1 MGIFDSFYSI
11 FKTRQAKIEEKPT
24 KENHGSSWL
33 NPNGVRNPYRALTAL
48 EAYGNHGYLYAAINR
63 ATEDLSALDLR
74 LYRGKGRDAQEIF
87 EHPFLDLI
95 EQPSTAID
103 GFLFREQ
110 ITLDLVLSGSCYV
123 LLLGPEI
130 PVSMVRLHP
139 DEVRVI
145 TNEMGLV
152 GYEHTSNGQA
162 VIYPPDRILTARNA
176 SYSTGPKS
184 LYGTG
189 SVEPLARELNADLN
203 AQNLASQS
211 SSQGHPDVLIS
222 PKDITDIWP
231 EETRRNISDRYNKLA
246 KAGGAMVL
254 SGASEIK
261 PLNLSPKD
269 MEFATVRK
277 TAMEVISACIGTPP
291 SVLGLPAANYATSR
305 QQAINY
311 WQVQQKR
318 ARRIDIMLTKLARL
332 WDRNLYVKHDF
343 GTVHELQDIRKSQL
357 ERIQMHIMNGMSPEA
372 AYEYEGLGNAPIS
385 SDAQP
390 DEPDFEVID
399 QGAEQTIVR
408 LFENT
413 LPASS
418 PQDQQDPE
426 QKAAMYRRRYW
437 DDYYQKRY
445 IPAHKKMR
453 LIWARYLRSARKR
466 YIARAER
473 LLKEEVGKSVVKGYI
488 VKEGES
494 FVVVDDWSA
503 LEAEKAEIRHIEK
516 LVWDT
521 YRKLYT
527 VIGQD
532 ELDKVMNGAGRDT
545 EEFRIIDV
553 QIEKGFITNA
563 ASWVRKN
570 VYKVAKEVAN
580 TTMRFIR
587 KLINRGREEG
597 TAKEDIISQIRRAP
611 VFDTGRLDNIARTET
626 TRTING
632 AIDSAYIQ
640 AEDLGVKIKK
650 VWITEN
656 DDRVRESHVELDGQ
670 TIAVSGEFVTGNGS
684 TTFRPGEF
692 GIAEEDCNCRC
703 VLGYVEIKE

>member
-63 ATEDLSALDLR
+63 ATEDLSALDVR
-74 LYRGKGRDAQEIF
+74 LYRGKGKEAEEIF
-87 EHPFLDLI
+87 EHPILELL
-95 EQPSTAID
+95 EQPSVAVD

-139 DEVRVI
+139 DEVKVI

-152 GYEHTSNGQA
+152 GFEHTSNGQA

-176 SYSTGPKS
+176 SYATGPKS

-203 AQNLASQS
+203 AQNLASQA

-246 KAGGAMVL
+246 RAGGAMVL

-318 ARRIDIMLTKLARL
+318 ARRIDVMLTKLARL

-357 ERIQMHIMNGMSPEA
+357 ERIQFHIMNGMNPA
-372 AYEYEGLGNAPIS
+372 DAYEYEGLGNAPIS
-385 SDAQP
+385 PDAKP

-399 QGAEQTIVR
+399 ESAEQTIVR
-408 LFENT
+408 LFE
-413 LPASS
+413 
-418 PQDQQDPE
+418 QEDPKK
-426 QKAAMYRRRYW
+426 KAEMYRRRYW

-445 IPAHKKMR
+445 VPAHKKMKI
-453 LIWARYLRSARKR
+453 IWARYLRSAKKR
-466 YIARAER
+466 YVARAEK
-473 LLKEEVGKSVVKGYI
+473 LLKEEVGKSVVDGYMI
-488 VKEGES
+488 KNGES
-494 FVVVDDWSA
+494 FVVVDDWSE
-503 LEAEKAEIRHIEK
+503 LEAEKEEKKQIEK

-532 ELDKVMNGAGRDT
+532 ELDKVMKTAGLDPV
-545 EEFRIIDV
+545 EFRIIIGRV
-553 QIEKGFITNA
+553 EKGVFADVYN
-563 ASWVRKN
+563 WVKKN
-570 VYKVAKEVAN
+570 VGRVAREVAH
-580 TTMRFIR
+580 TTKKIIR
-587 KLINRGREEG
+587 RLVNRGREEG
-597 TAKEDIISQIRRAP
+597 KTKSDIIKEIRKSP
-611 VFDTGRLDNIARTET
+611 VFDKSRLENITRTET

-632 AIDSAYIQ
+632 AIDSAYVQ
-640 AEDLGVKIKK
+640 AEEIGVKIKK
-650 VWITEN
+650 IWITEN

-670 TIAVSGEFVTGNGS
+670 MVAVTGEFVTGSGATS
-684 TTFRPGEF
+684 FRPGEF

-703 VLGYVEIKE
+703 VIGYVEIRE